1 MKLSIIIPMYN
12 EQESLDS
19 LFVELS
25 DLFGQE
31 AKTEIIFIN
40 DGSSDNTLNILES
53 KIKNYPSWS
62 IINLYRNYGKSV
74 ALQAG
79 FDNSKGEIIATMDA
93 DLQDNPKEIHRL
105 IKELENGYDVV
116 SGWKKN
122 RKDPLE
128 KKIASK
134 IFNFFVRVFSG
145 LKIHDSNC
153 GIKVFKREVTEMLTL
168 YGGRHRYI
176 PLLAHQKKFL
186 ISEVVVDHRE
196 REFGI
201 SKYGVKRYSDGFFD
215 FLTILFLGKYMDR
228 PLHFF
233 GSLGF
238 VSVLLGV
245 GIESYVLYLKYILFD
260 SFQQHIA
267 LIILGAI
274 LIIVGLQLFTFGL
287 MGELI
292 VNKKYKD
299 RNYIKE
305 IIKKKIYFLAT
316 SSKTKQQYGRSSPTL
331 PS

>member
-25 DLFGQE
+25 GLFSQE
-31 AKTEIIFIN
+31 TATEIIFIN
-40 DGSSDNTLNILES
+40 DGSSDNTLNILKS
-53 KIKNYPSWS
+53 KIKNYPTWS

-79 FDNSKGEIIATMDA
+79 FDNSKGEIIATMDG
-93 DLQDNPKEIHRL
+93 DLQDNPKEIYRL
-105 IKELENGYDVV
+105 IEELDRGYDVV

-238 VSVLLGV
+238 ISVLLGI

-305 IIKKKIYFLAT
+305 IIE
-316 SSKTKQQYGRSSPTL
+316 
-331 PS
+331 

>member
-25 DLFGQE
+25 GLFGQE
-31 AKTEIIFIN
+31 AETEIIFIN

-93 DLQDNPKEIHRL
+93 DLQDNPKEIHHL
-105 IKELENGYDVV
+105 IEELEKGYDVV

-238 VSVLLGV
+238 ISVLLGV
-245 GIESYVLYLKYILFD
+245 GIESYVLYLKYILLD

-305 IIKKKIYFLAT
+305 IIE
-316 SSKTKQQYGRSSPTL
+316 
-331 PS
+331 

>member
-1 MKLSIIIPMYN
+1 MKLSIIIPIYN

-19 LFVELS
+19 LFKELS
-25 DLFGQE
+25 DIFANQSE
-31 AKTEIIFIN
+31 TEIIFIN
-40 DGSSDNTLNILES
+40 DGSTDQTLSILEN
-53 KIKNYPSWS
+53 KIKDYSRWK

-79 FDNSKGEIIATMDA
+79 FDTARGETIATMDA
-93 DLQDNPKEIHRL
+93 DLQDNPKEIYSL
-105 IKELENGYDVV
+105 IDELNKGYDVV

-128 KKIASK
+128 KRIASK
-134 IFNFFVRVFSG
+134 VFNFFVRIFSG
-145 LKIHDSNC
+145 LRIHDSNC
-153 GIKVFKREVTEMLTL
+153 GIKVFTREVTDTLTL

-186 ISEVVVDHRE
+186 ISEIVVDHRE

-201 SKYGVKRYSDGFFD
+201 SKYGKKRYSDGFFD
-215 FLTILFLGKYMDR
+215 FLTILFLGRYMDR

-238 VSVLLGV
+238 VSVLLGL
-245 GIESYVLYLKYILFD
+245 ITEIYILYLKYILLD
-260 SFQQHIA
+260 SFQQHVA
-267 LIILGAI
+267 LIIFGAI

-305 IIKKKIYFLAT
+305 IIE
-316 SSKTKQQYGRSSPTL
+316 
-331 PS
+331 

>member
-25 DLFGQE
+25 GLFSQE
-31 AKTEIIFIN
+31 TATEIIFIN
-40 DGSSDNTLNILES
+40 DGSSDNTLNILKS
-53 KIKNYPSWS
+53 KIKNYPTWS

-93 DLQDNPKEIHRL
+93 DLQDNPKEIYRL
-105 IKELENGYDVV
+105 IEELDRGYDVV

-238 VSVLLGV
+238 ISVLLGI

-305 IIKKKIYFLAT
+305 IIE
-316 SSKTKQQYGRSSPTL
+316 
-331 PS
+331 

>member
-238 VSVLLGV
+238 VSVLLGL

-305 IIKKKIYFLAT
+305 IIE
-316 SSKTKQQYGRSSPTL
+316 
-331 PS
+331 

>member
-1 MKLSIIIPMYN
+1 MKLSIIIPIYN

-19 LFVELS
+19 LLKELS
-25 DLFGQE
+25 NIFANQS
-31 AKTEIIFIN
+31 KTEVIFIN
-40 DGSSDNTLNILES
+40 DGSTDQTLSILEN
-53 KIKNYPSWS
+53 KIKDYSTWK
-62 IINLYRNYGKSV
+62 IIDLYRNYGKSV

-79 FDNSKGEIIATMDA
+79 FDNALGDIIATMDA
-93 DLQDNPKEIHRL
+93 DLQDNPNEIYKL
-105 IKELENGYDVV
+105 IDELNKGYDIV

-134 IFNFFVRVFSG
+134 VFNFFVRIFSG

-153 GIKVFKREVTEMLTL
+153 GIKVFTREVTDTLTL

-186 ISEVVVDHRE
+186 ISEIVVDHRE
-196 REFGI
+196 REFGT
-201 SKYGVKRYSDGFFD
+201 SKYGAKRYSDGFFD
-215 FLTILFLGKYMDR
+215 FLTILFLGRYMDR

-238 VSVLLGV
+238 VSVMLG
-245 GIESYVLYLKYILFD
+245 IITEIYILYLKYVLLH

-305 IIKKKIYFLAT
+305 IIE
-316 SSKTKQQYGRSSPTL
+316 
-331 PS
+331 

>member
-25 DLFGQE
+25 GLFGQE
-31 AKTEIIFIN
+31 AETEIIFIN

-53 KIKNYPSWS
+53 KIKNYPTWS

-93 DLQDNPKEIHRL
+93 DLQDNPKEIHHL
-105 IKELENGYDVV
+105 IEELEKGYDVV

-122 RKDPLE
+122 RKDPIE

-238 VSVLLGV
+238 ISVLLGV
-245 GIESYVLYLKYILFD
+245 GIESYVLYLKYILLD

-305 IIKKKIYFLAT
+305 IIE
-316 SSKTKQQYGRSSPTL
+316 
-331 PS
+331 

>member
-19 LFVELS
+19 LFLELS

-105 IKELENGYDVV
+105 IKELDNGYDVV

-305 IIKKKIYFLAT
+305 IIE
-316 SSKTKQQYGRSSPTL
+316 
-331 PS
+331 

>member
-19 LFVELS
+19 LFLELS

-105 IKELENGYDVV
+105 IKELDNGYDVV

-134 IFNFFVRVFSG
+134 ILNFFVRVFSG

-305 IIKKKIYFLAT
+305 IIE
-316 SSKTKQQYGRSSPTL
+316 
-331 PS
+331 

>member
-1 MKLSIIIPMYN
+1 MKLSIIIPIYN

-19 LFVELS
+19 LFKELTDIFAHQS
-25 DLFGQE
+25 E
-31 AKTEIIFIN
+31 TEIIFIN
-40 DGSSDNTLNILES
+40 DGSTDKTLSILEN
-53 KIKNYPSWS
+53 KIKDYSRWK

-79 FDNSKGEIIATMDA
+79 FDTARGEIIATMDA
-93 DLQDNPKEIHRL
+93 DLQDNPKEIYHL
-105 IKELENGYDVV
+105 IDELNKGYDVV

-122 RKDPLE
+122 RKDPIE
-128 KKIASK
+128 KRIASK
-134 IFNFFVRVFSG
+134 VFNFFVRIFSG
-145 LKIHDSNC
+145 LRIHDSNC
-153 GIKVFKREVTEMLTL
+153 GIKVFTKEVTDTLTL

-186 ISEVVVDHRE
+186 VSEIVVDHRK

-201 SKYGVKRYSDGFFD
+201 SKYGAKRYSEGFFD
-215 FLTILFLGKYMDR
+215 FLTILFLGRYMDR

-233 GSLGF
+233 GSLG
-238 VSVLLGV
+238 VISVLMGF
-245 GIESYVLYLKYILFD
+245 ITEIYILYLKYVLLD
-260 SFQQHIA
+260 SFQQHVA
-267 LIILGAI
+267 LIIFGAI

-305 IIKKKIYFLAT
+305 IIE
-316 SSKTKQQYGRSSPTL
+316 
-331 PS
+331 

>member
-25 DLFGQE
+25 GLFGQE
-31 AKTEIIFIN
+31 AETEIIFIN

-53 KIKNYPSWS
+53 KIKNYPTWS
-62 IINLYRNYGKSV
+62 IISLYRNYGKSV

-93 DLQDNPKEIHRL
+93 DLQDNPKEIHHL
-105 IKELENGYDVV
+105 IEELEKGYDVV

-238 VSVLLGV
+238 ISVLLGV
-245 GIESYVLYLKYILFD
+245 GIESYVLYLKYILLD

-305 IIKKKIYFLAT
+305 IIE
-316 SSKTKQQYGRSSPTL
+316 
-331 PS
+331 

>member
-1 MKLSIIIPMYN
+1 MKLSIIIPIYN

-19 LFVELS
+19 LFKELTDIFAHQS
-25 DLFGQE
+25 E
-31 AKTEIIFIN
+31 TEIIFIN
-40 DGSSDNTLNILES
+40 DGSTDKTLSILEN
-53 KIKNYPSWS
+53 KIKDYSRWK

-79 FDNSKGEIIATMDA
+79 FDTARGEIIATMDA
-93 DLQDNPKEIHRL
+93 DLQDNPKEIYHL
-105 IKELENGYDVV
+105 IDELNKGYDVV

-122 RKDPLE
+122 RKDPIE
-128 KKIASK
+128 KRIASK
-134 IFNFFVRVFSG
+134 VFNFFVRIFSG
-145 LKIHDSNC
+145 LRIHDSNC
-153 GIKVFKREVTEMLTL
+153 GIKVFTKEVTDTLTL

-186 ISEVVVDHRE
+186 VSEIVVDHRK

-201 SKYGVKRYSDGFFD
+201 SKYGAKRYSDGFFD
-215 FLTILFLGKYMDR
+215 FLTILFLGRYMDR

-233 GSLGF
+233 GSLG
-238 VSVLLGV
+238 VISVLMGL
-245 GIESYVLYLKYILFD
+245 ITEIYILYLKYVLLD
-260 SFQQHIA
+260 SFQQHVA
-267 LIILGAI
+267 LIIFGAI

-305 IIKKKIYFLAT
+305 IIE
-316 SSKTKQQYGRSSPTL
+316 
-331 PS
+331 

>member
-25 DLFGQE
+25 GLFGQE
-31 AKTEIIFIN
+31 AETEIIFIN

-53 KIKNYPSWS
+53 KIKNYPTWS
-62 IINLYRNYGKSV
+62 IINLFRNYGKSV

-105 IKELENGYDVV
+105 IEELEQGFDVV

-245 GIESYVLYLKYILFD
+245 GIESYVLYLKYILLD

-305 IIKKKIYFLAT
+305 IIE
-316 SSKTKQQYGRSSPTL
+316 
-331 PS
+331 

>member
-25 DLFGQE
+25 GLFGHE
-31 AKTEIIFIN
+31 SETEIIFIN

-53 KIKNYPSWS
+53 KIKNYPTWS

-93 DLQDNPKEIHRL
+93 DLQDNPKEIHHL
-105 IKELENGYDVV
+105 IEELEKGYDVV

-238 VSVLLGV
+238 ISVLLGV
-245 GIESYVLYLKYILFD
+245 GIESYVLYLKYILLD

-305 IIKKKIYFLAT
+305 IIE
-316 SSKTKQQYGRSSPTL
+316 
-331 PS
+331 

>member
-1 MKLSIIIPMYN
+1 MKLSIIIPIYN
-12 EQESLDS
+12 EQESLES
-19 LFVELS
+19 LFKELTDIFAHQS
-25 DLFGQE
+25 E
-31 AKTEIIFIN
+31 TEIIFIN
-40 DGSSDNTLNILES
+40 DGSTDKTLSMLEN
-53 KIKNYPSWS
+53 KIKDYSRWK

-79 FDNSKGEIIATMDA
+79 FDTARGEIIATMDA
-93 DLQDNPKEIHRL
+93 DLQDNPKEIYRL
-105 IKELENGYDVV
+105 IDELNKGYDVV

-122 RKDPLE
+122 RKDPFE

-134 IFNFFVRVFSG
+134 VFNFFVRVFSG
-145 LKIHDSNC
+145 LRIHDFNC
-153 GIKVFKREVTEMLTL
+153 GIKVFTKEVTDTLTL

-186 ISEVVVDHRE
+186 ISEIVVDHRE

-201 SKYGVKRYSDGFFD
+201 SKYGAKRYSDGFFD
-215 FLTILFLGKYMDR
+215 FLTILFLGRYMDR

-238 VSVLLGV
+238 ISVLMGF
-245 GIESYVLYLKYILFD
+245 ITEIYILYLKYVLLD
-260 SFQQHIA
+260 SFQQHVA
-267 LIILGAI
+267 LIIFGAI

-305 IIKKKIYFLAT
+305 IIE
-316 SSKTKQQYGRSSPTL
+316 
-331 PS
+331 

>member
-1 MKLSIIIPMYN
+1 MKLSIIIPIYN
-12 EQESLDS
+12 EQESLES
-19 LFVELS
+19 LFKELTDIFAHQS
-25 DLFGQE
+25 E
-31 AKTEIIFIN
+31 TEVIFIN
-40 DGSSDNTLNILES
+40 DGSTDKTLSILEN
-53 KIKNYPSWS
+53 KIKDCSRWK

-79 FDNSKGEIIATMDA
+79 FDTARGEIIATMDA
-93 DLQDNPKEIHRL
+93 DLQDNPKEIYRL
-105 IKELENGYDVV
+105 IDELNKGYDVV

-122 RKDPLE
+122 RKDPFE

-134 IFNFFVRVFSG
+134 VFNFFVRVFSG
-145 LKIHDSNC
+145 LRIHDSNC
-153 GIKVFKREVTEMLTL
+153 GIKVFTKEVTDTLTL

-186 ISEVVVDHRE
+186 ISEIVVDHRE

-201 SKYGVKRYSDGFFD
+201 SKYGAKRYSDGFFD
-215 FLTILFLGKYMDR
+215 FLTILFLGRYMDR

-238 VSVLLGV
+238 VSVLMGL
-245 GIESYVLYLKYILFD
+245 ITEIYILYLKYILLD
-260 SFQQHIA
+260 SFQQHVA
-267 LIILGAI
+267 LIIFGAI

-305 IIKKKIYFLAT
+305 IIE
-316 SSKTKQQYGRSSPTL
+316 
-331 PS
+331 

>member
-186 ISEVVVDHRE
+186 ISEVIVDHRE

-305 IIKKKIYFLAT
+305 IIE
-316 SSKTKQQYGRSSPTL
+316 
-331 PS
+331 

>member
-1 MKLSIIIPMYN
+1 MYN

-19 LFVELS
+19 LFLELS

-40 DGSSDNTLNILES
+40 DGSSDNTLSILES

-74 ALQAG
+74 DLQAG

-186 ISEVVVDHRE
+186 ISEVIVDHRE

-305 IIKKKIYFLAT
+305 IIE
-316 SSKTKQQYGRSSPTL
+316 
-331 PS
+331 

>member
-19 LFVELS
+19 LFLELS

-105 IKELENGYDVV
+105 IKELDNGYDVV

-186 ISEVVVDHRE
+186 ISEVIVDHRE

-238 VSVLLGV
+238 VSVLLGL

-305 IIKKKIYFLAT
+305 IIE
-316 SSKTKQQYGRSSPTL
+316 
-331 PS
+331 

>member
-1 MKLSIIIPMYN
+1 MYN

-19 LFVELS
+19 LFLELS

-105 IKELENGYDVV
+105 IKELDNGYDVV

-186 ISEVVVDHRE
+186 ISEVIVDHRE

-238 VSVLLGV
+238 ASVLLGV

-305 IIKKKIYFLAT
+305 IIE
-316 SSKTKQQYGRSSPTL
+316 
-331 PS
+331 

>member
-25 DLFGQE
+25 GLFSQE
-31 AKTEIIFIN
+31 TATEIIFIN
-40 DGSSDNTLNILES
+40 DGSSDNTLNILKS
-53 KIKNYPSWS
+53 KIKNYPTWS
-62 IINLYRNYGKSV
+62 IINLYRNYGKAV

-93 DLQDNPKEIHRL
+93 DLQDNPKEIYRL
-105 IKELENGYDVV
+105 IEELDRGYDVV

-238 VSVLLGV
+238 ISVLLGI

-305 IIKKKIYFLAT
+305 IIE
-316 SSKTKQQYGRSSPTL
+316 
-331 PS
+331 

>member
-25 DLFGQE
+25 GLFSQE
-31 AKTEIIFIN
+31 TATEIIFIN
-40 DGSSDNTLNILES
+40 DGSSDNTLNILKS
-53 KIKNYPSWS
+53 KIKNYPTWS

-93 DLQDNPKEIHRL
+93 DLQDNSKEIYRL
-105 IKELENGYDVV
+105 IEELDRGYDVV

-238 VSVLLGV
+238 ISVLLGI

-305 IIKKKIYFLAT
+305 IIE
-316 SSKTKQQYGRSSPTL
+316 
-331 PS
+331 

>member
-25 DLFGQE
+25 GLFSQE
-31 AKTEIIFIN
+31 TATEIIFIN
-40 DGSSDNTLNILES
+40 DGSSDNTLNILKS
-53 KIKNYPSWS
+53 KIKNYPTWS

-93 DLQDNPKEIHRL
+93 DLQDNPKEIYRL
-105 IKELENGYDVV
+105 IEELDRGYDVV

-134 IFNFFVRVFSG
+134 IFNFFIRVFSG

-238 VSVLLGV
+238 ISVLLGI

-305 IIKKKIYFLAT
+305 IIE
-316 SSKTKQQYGRSSPTL
+316 
-331 PS
+331 

>member
-1 MKLSIIIPMYN
+1 MKLSIIIPIYN
-12 EQESLDS
+12 EQESLDR
-19 LFVELS
+19 LFKELS
-25 DLFGQE
+25 DIFANQSE
-31 AKTEIIFIN
+31 TEVIFIN
-40 DGSSDNTLNILES
+40 DGSTDKTLSILEN
-53 KIKNYPSWS
+53 KIKDCSRWK

-79 FDNSKGEIIATMDA
+79 FDNALGDIIATMDA
-93 DLQDNPKEIHRL
+93 DLQDNPNEIYKL
-105 IKELENGYDVV
+105 IDELNKGYDIV

-134 IFNFFVRVFSG
+134 VFNFFVRIFSG

-153 GIKVFKREVTEMLTL
+153 GIKVFTREVTDTLTL

-186 ISEVVVDHRE
+186 ISEIVVDHRE
-196 REFGI
+196 REFGT
-201 SKYGVKRYSDGFFD
+201 SKYGAKRYSDGFFD
-215 FLTILFLGKYMDR
+215 FLTILFLGSYMDR

-238 VSVLLGV
+238 VSVMLG
-245 GIESYVLYLKYILFD
+245 IITEIYILYLKYVLLH

-305 IIKKKIYFLAT
+305 II
-316 SSKTKQQYGRSSPTL
+316 G
-331 PS
+331 

>member
-1 MKLSIIIPMYN
+1 MKLSIIIPIYN

-19 LFVELS
+19 LFKELS
-25 DLFGQE
+25 DIFANQSE
-31 AKTEIIFIN
+31 TEIIFIN
-40 DGSSDNTLNILES
+40 DGSTDQTLSILEN
-53 KIKNYPSWS
+53 KIKDYSRWK

-79 FDNSKGEIIATMDA
+79 FDTARGETIATMDA
-93 DLQDNPKEIHRL
+93 DLQDNPKEIYRL
-105 IKELENGYDVV
+105 IDELNKGYDVV

-128 KKIASK
+128 KRIASK
-134 IFNFFVRVFSG
+134 VFNFFVRIFSG
-145 LKIHDSNC
+145 LRIHDSNC
-153 GIKVFKREVTEMLTL
+153 GIKVFTREVTDTLTL

-186 ISEVVVDHRE
+186 ISEIVVDHRE

-201 SKYGVKRYSDGFFD
+201 SKYGKKRYSDGFFD
-215 FLTILFLGKYMDR
+215 FLTILFLGRYMDR

-238 VSVLLGV
+238 ISVLSGL
-245 GIESYVLYLKYILFD
+245 ITEIYILYLKYILLD
-260 SFQQHIA
+260 SFQQHVA
-267 LIILGAI
+267 LIIFGAI

-305 IIKKKIYFLAT
+305 IIE
-316 SSKTKQQYGRSSPTL
+316 
-331 PS
+331 

>member
-1 MKLSIIIPMYN
+1 MKLSIIIPIYN

-25 DLFGQE
+25 GLFGQE
-31 AKTEIIFIN
+31 AETEIIFIN

-53 KIKNYPSWS
+53 KIKNYPTWS

-93 DLQDNPKEIHRL
+93 DLQDNPKEIHHL
-105 IKELENGYDVV
+105 IEELEKGYDVV

-238 VSVLLGV
+238 ISVLLGV
-245 GIESYVLYLKYILFD
+245 GIESYVLYLKYILLD

-305 IIKKKIYFLAT
+305 IIE
-316 SSKTKQQYGRSSPTL
+316 
-331 PS
+331 

>member
-19 LFVELS
+19 LFLELS

-40 DGSSDNTLNILES
+40 DGSSDNTLSILES

-305 IIKKKIYFLAT
+305 IIE
-316 SSKTKQQYGRSSPTL
+316 
-331 PS
+331 

>member
-1 MKLSIIIPMYN
+1 MKLSIIIPMFN
-12 EQESLDS
+12 EQESLDR

-238 VSVLLGV
+238 ISVLLGV

-305 IIKKKIYFLAT
+305 IIE
-316 SSKTKQQYGRSSPTL
+316 
-331 PS
+331 

>member
-31 AKTEIIFIN
+31 AETEIIFIN

-53 KIKNYPSWS
+53 KIKNYPTWS

-79 FDNSKGEIIATMDA
+79 FDYSKGEIIATMDA

-105 IKELENGYDVV
+105 IEELEQGFDVV

-176 PLLAHQKKFL
+176 PLLAHQKQFL

-305 IIKKKIYFLAT
+305 IIE
-316 SSKTKQQYGRSSPTL
+316 
-331 PS
+331 